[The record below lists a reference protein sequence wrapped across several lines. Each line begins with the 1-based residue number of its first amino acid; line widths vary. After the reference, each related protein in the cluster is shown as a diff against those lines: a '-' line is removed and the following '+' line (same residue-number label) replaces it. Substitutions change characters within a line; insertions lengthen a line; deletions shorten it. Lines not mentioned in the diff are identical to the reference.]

1 MGEGTAV
8 VAADLP
14 VLVVGIGHV
23 GVAVVHR
30 LRALDVPVRALLT
43 PTEQVRH
50 AGEFRAL
57 GVDIASATPA
67 WENELAAEDFSR
79 ICSVILA
86 ADNDSSNVDACLLIR
101 RYSAEVPVI
110 VRVSDQTLVRFLRM
124 SVPHV
129 EPYSMGSVAAPVA
142 AETALHLLAQP
153 RHTAPADRAPPAHGV
168 LRTAVAWLLGLSL
181 AAQLVVAVV
190 VASALGLHGL
200 PAIGALLAAG
210 MGAAVGSV
218 KWTAAAG
225 WPLVALGLLDRV
237 ALVAAVALVADT
249 LMATR
254 YRQFLPVAPVRL
266 RDHVV
271 ILGAG
276 NVGAR
281 AAELLHQRRVRV
293 VVIERDGNDR
303 NVQRLRSLG
312 IDVVVGDA
320 TVDDTLELAGAWRA
334 GALLA
339 LTSSDAVNLHV
350 GLQLSDPKVG
360 VPTMV
365 RLLSPEL
372 CDHAARAANLN
383 PLSTVAATASSVCR
397 TVERLR
403 GERQKLRDDSVARPT
418 GRYAGPEFDVGR
430 TTDQHARPGRTPSSP
445 GLDAEPVAG
454 GGADGGV

>member
-1 MGEGTAV
+1 MGDSAPTPAGGW
-8 VAADLP
+8 P
-14 VLVVGIGHV
+14 VLVVGVGHV

-50 AGEFRAL
+50 ATEFQGL
-57 GVDIASATPA
+57 GVEIAAASPA
-67 WENELAAEDFSR
+67 WENDLAAQDFSR
-79 ICSVILA
+79 TCSVILA

-110 VRVSDQTLVRFLRM
+110 VRVSDPTLVRFLRM

-129 EPYSMGSVAAPVA
+129 EPYSMGSVAAPLA
-142 AETALHLLAQP
+142 AETALHLLAQVRTGRGVERAAP
-153 RHTAPADRAPPAHGV
+153 HAGTARIAVGWV
-168 LRTAVAWLLGLSL
+168 LGLALVGQLLVAVA
-181 AAQLVVAVV
+181 A
-190 VASALGLHGL
+190 ASALGLRGL
-200 PAIGALLAAG
+200 PAIGSLMAAG
-210 MGAAVGSV
+210 MGASVGV
-218 KWTAAAG
+218 AKLPQVAA
-225 WPLVALGLLDRV
+225 WPVVALGLLDRV
-237 ALVAAVALVADT
+237 ALVAAVALLAELLLAKRLRPLT
-249 LMATR
+249 WT
-254 YRQFLPVAPVRL
+254 APLRL

-293 VVIERDGNDR
+293 VVIERDGHDR
-303 NVQRLRSLG
+303 NVQRLRSEG

-320 TVDDTLELAGAWRA
+320 TVDETLDQAAAWKA

-350 GLQLSDPKVG
+350 GLQLSDPKIG

-383 PLSTVAATASSVCR
+383 PLSTVAATASYVCR

-403 GERQKLRDDSVARPT
+403 GERQKLRDDSVTRPT

-430 TTDQHARPGRTPSSP
+430 TTDQHARPGRTPSNP
-445 GLDAEPVAG
+445 GMEAEPVSQGEGDAPH
-454 GGADGGV
+454 